1 MKLGVNSRGSTK
13 NSDNT
18 LGKST
23 VVSVGSKRPY
33 TGGTHASSY
42 KAEQSKP
49 RIQSFNNTTQ
59 VHQFPL
65 INSSPEESRKSL
77 DFGPAKPP
85 RPPKFLNS
93 LTPLQ
98 SKFLPNHKRSS
109 SVARISKQVDTT
121 AQTQYKKFLSLSQAR
136 KGRLGK

>member
-33 TGGTHASSY
+33 TGGTHA
-42 KAEQSKP
+42 
-49 RIQSFNNTTQ
+49 SFNNTTQ

-109 SVARISKQVDTT
+109 SVARISKQVDAT
-121 AQTQYKKFLSLSQAR
+121 AETQYKKFLSLSQAR